1 MNKNIE
7 EELKDIFNEEI
18 NPFDF
23 DKERNTEKIA
33 ADIGKSIAE
42 ELINAGIFDRT

>member
-1 MNKNIE
+1 MNKNIDK
-7 EELKDIFNEEI
+7 ELKELFNEDI

-33 ADIGKSIAE
+33 ADIGKFIAE